1 MIRKILLVVAL
12 SFFACCFAEDFKGF
26 LNIPFGTSKKECY
39 KIMRSNG
46 WHFGIL
52 RKDFEQFS
60 GKTYGGKK
68 PKMVTFMYE
77 DGKLVTVCVEFSNAL
92 ETTEVLNALIEKY
105 ELKRKYESKENKFFL
120 TKDFS
125 VTFAYMDKRL
135 FIEDSNYAE
144 RQIERNKVDK
154 SDL

>member
-68 PKMVTFMYE
+68 PKMVTLMYD
-77 DGKLVTVCVEFSNAL
+77 DGKLVTVCIEFSNGLDAID
-92 ETTEVLNALIEKY
+92 VLNALIEKY
-105 ELKRKYESKENKFFL
+105 ELKKENKFYL
-120 TKDFS
+120 TKDSS
-125 VTFAYMDKRL
+125 VTFAYLDKRL
-135 FIEDSNYAE
+135 FIE
-144 RQIERNKVDK
+144 ERNYRIRQMEKDKVDK